1 MPRARVAPPCGFRAF
16 TGGSHVRKPLL
27 SPVNAKG
34 THLALCPASHQ
45 GKECHV
51 REQLRQIIEKTRRSS
66 PRTGSIDAS
75 EISHAADG
83 LGSELVRLARIAAAM
98 HMADAA
104 ALLTQSRDDD
114 NNSSIASSTP
124 AITLPT
130 NAGGPMSDALTSL
143 AATLAIAEEAT

>member
-1 MPRARVAPPCGFRAF
+1 M
-16 TGGSHVRKPLL
+16 
-27 SPVNAKG
+27 
-34 THLALCPASHQ
+34 
-45 GKECHV
+45 